1 MREAAAAEDYTLASQ
16 LKSEREL
23 KRDQATLALQE
34 VDKKIFGSDELV
46 GEPSVSTTKDESSRS
61 FVETSSFASHAKHNG
76 RDHKTVKVTSPTQ
89 EAERKFI
96 GRTVDMVSEFPSGT
110 IKDEI
115 STFQSNRSFPETG
128 SRTSL
133 AKNSDG
139 EEESQNDD
147 SIVDGE
153 HPLLGVETA
162 EELPAPDDISEIAG
176 NVSSDLIKKCEELF
190 GRY

>member
-1 MREAAAAEDYTLASQ
+1 MREAAAADDYTLASQ
-16 LKSEREL
+16 LKSERDL

-34 VDKKIFGSDELV
+34 VDKQFFGSDELV
-46 GEPSVSTTKDESSRS
+46 GEPSVSTTKESSS
-61 FVETSSFASHAKHNG
+61 IFETRSFASHAKHNG
-76 RDHKTVKVTSPTQ
+76 RDHKTVQVTLPTQ

-110 IKDEI
+110 TKDEI

-147 SIVDGE
+147 STVDGE
-153 HPLLGVETA
+153 HPLLGVENA
-162 EELPAPDDISEIAG
+162 EELSA
-176 NVSSDLIKKCEELF
+176 LMT
-190 GRY
+190 